1 MATRTKAELS
11 ELLHLFLDIGEAIH
25 RAGGEI
31 DRVEDTLSRLG
42 AAYGARRT
50 DVFAITSQLVVTMIF
65 PGEIELTRS
74 RRIHGGETD
83 FATLEALNGLS
94 RRVCASPMDAGEL
107 RTALRST
114 RVTGGRLPSYLGS
127 ALAGGSFAV
136 FFGGGILDG
145 LVAALFG
152 LLICYLQGALPRIC
166 PTRVVVS
173 FTAALATGL
182 GVSLLSL
189 LGGLHADKIMI
200 GDIML
205 LIPGIALVTA
215 IRNLLVGDTIS
226 GVLRLTESLVLAA
239 ALAGGFMIA
248 LSLVPPGGTVTA
260 PVSRP
265 LVELLTGA
273 LGSLGFGMVFRL
285 RARYLAP
292 AVLGGLLNWGCYL
305 LAYHLSG
312 ELFLSCLLAAALAG
326 VLAELFATRLRA
338 PATLFLVPALIPSIP
353 GSCLYYTM
361 QAAVGGD
368 FATASAQGLLT
379 AQWALGIAGGISI
392 VVVMFTVIR
401 GIRSR
406 SSRA

>member
-31 DRVEDTLSRLG
+31 DRVEDTISRLG

-83 FATLEALNGLS
+83 FARLEALNGLS
-94 RRVCASPMDAGEL
+94 RRVCASPMDPGEL
-107 RTALRST
+107 RTALRAT
-114 RVTGGRLPSYLGS
+114 RVKGGRLPSYLGS

-136 FFGGGILDG
+136 FFGGGPLDG

-152 LLICYLQGALPRIC
+152 LLICFLQGALPRIC

-189 LGGLHADKIMI
+189 LGEIHADKIMI

-248 LSLVPPGGTVTA
+248 MSLVPPGGAAA
-260 PVSRP
+260 PAVSRP
-265 LVELLTGA
+265 TVELVTGA

-285 RARYLAP
+285 RARYLVP
-292 AVLGGLLNWGCYL
+292 AVLGGLLNWGTYL
-305 LAYHLSG
+305 LAYSLTG
-312 ELFLSCLLAAALAG
+312 ALFLSCLLAAAVAAVYAEILAQ
-326 VLAELFATRLRA
+326 RLRA

-361 QAAVGGD
+361 QAAVVGD
-368 FATASAQGLLT
+368 FAAASQNGVLT
-379 AQWALGIAGGISI
+379 LQWALGIAGGISI
-392 VVVMFTVIR
+392 VVVILTVIR
-401 GIRSR
+401 GVRR
-406 SSRA
+406 RQP